1 MGWANFRETA
11 GASSAFI
18 LLNSIAGLLGHVS
31 SVQAL
36 SPATLVL
43 ALPAVV
49 GGLIGSEIG
58 VRRLA
63 EVSLRRLLA
72 VVLLIAGAKLILARR

>member
-1 MGWANFRETA
+1 MGQLPGDGRRV
-11 GASSAFI
+11 
-18 LLNSIAGLLGHVS
+18 LYAGLLGHVS

-36 SPATLVL
+36 SPATLLL
-43 ALPAVV
+43 ALAAVV

-72 VVLLIAGAKLILARR
+72 LVLLIAGAKLILARR